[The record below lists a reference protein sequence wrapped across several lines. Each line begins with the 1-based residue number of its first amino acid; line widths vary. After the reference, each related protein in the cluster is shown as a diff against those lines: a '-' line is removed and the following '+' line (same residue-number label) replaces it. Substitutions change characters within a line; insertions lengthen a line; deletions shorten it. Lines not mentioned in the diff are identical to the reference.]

1 MDRLHRRMRTGHGH
15 AYKDPHRV
23 KMREVAGVFR
33 ARDAMEEAVT
43 ALLSSGFDR
52 ADIGVMVGAEA
63 RGRLEAQRLR
73 RRSCRIRRPLRGART
88 RGGMALQTAANDK
101 RSSRIR
107 RASSSYIREVKISDG
122 D

>member
-52 ADIGVMVGAEA
+52 ADIDVMVGAEA
-63 RGRLEAQRLR
+63 RGRL
-73 RRSCRIRRPLRGART
+73 RGAKI
-88 RGGMALQTAANDK
+88 AEEELPDLPTAP
-101 RSSRIR
+101 RSTNPR
-107 RASSSYIREVKISDG
+107 RNGPPNRRQL
-122 D
+122 

>member
-1 MDRLHRRMRTGHGH
+1 MATPTKILN
-15 AYKDPHRV
+15 RV

-63 RGRLEAQRLR
+63 RGRL
-73 RRSCRIRRPLRGART
+73 RGAKIAEKELPDLPTAPRST
-88 RGGMALQTAANDK
+88 NPRGNGPPN
-101 RSSRIR
+101 R
-107 RASSSYIREVKISDG
+107 RQR
-122 D
+122 